1 MSGQNSNQLVSTIS
15 RALQDGGAALSG
27 FADVSGLTMGKLSH
41 YGRAVSFAMA
51 MDPYI
56 MAGLKYGPTRE
67 YAKLYESM
75 NQEINTLA
83 EQVEDLILNAGYD
96 AWAVPASVRSD
107 PVNIRGD
114 FPHKT
119 AATRAGL
126 GWVGRHCQLVTRKL
140 GPWIRLGTILTNA
153 PLPPAQPVEKSFCGE
168 CRACIDA
175 CPAGALKGGVWRPGI
190 DRIEILNA
198 PACDEYKKEHFF
210 AFHGG
215 HNCGICTSACPYG
228 HKLLKDGSGIPA

>member
-1 MSGQNSNQLVSTIS
+1 MTDAQISQLAGGIEQT
-15 RALQDGGAALSG
+15 LQKGGAALYG
-27 FADVSGLTMGKLSH
+27 FADVDGLTGPRLSH
-41 YGRAVSFAMA
+41 FNRAVSFAMA

-67 YAKLYESM
+67 YANLYESM
-75 NQEINTLA
+75 NQEINILA
-83 EQVEDLILNAGYD
+83 EKVEDLIIHAGHD

-126 GWVGRHCQLVTRKL
+126 GWVGRHCQLVTHKL
-140 GPWIRLGTILTNA
+140 GPWLRLGTVLTNI
-153 PLPPAQPVEKSFCGE
+153 PLPPAAPVEKSFCGK
-168 CRACIDA
+168 CQACIDA
-175 CPAGALKGGVWRPGI
+175 CPAGALKGGVWSPGLE
-190 DRIEILNA
+190 RAEILNA
-198 PACDEYKKEHFF
+198 QVCDDYKKEHFF

-228 HKLLKDGSGIPA
+228 HKLLKTT

>member
-1 MSGQNSNQLVSTIS
+1 MVVFMASSETDILS
-15 RALQDGGAALSG
+15 RNIVQTLERGGAALSG
-27 FADVSGLTMGKLSH
+27 FADVEGLTGPNLPPFT
-41 YGRAVSFAMA
+41 RAVSFALA

-67 YAKLYESM
+67 YSKLYEEM
-75 NQEINTLA
+75 NQKINQLG
-83 EQVEDLILNAGYD
+83 EEVEDLILSAGFD

-107 PVNIRGD
+107 PENIRGD

-126 GWVGRHCQLVTRKL
+126 GWVGRHCQLVTHEL
-140 GPWIRLGTILTNA
+140 GPWLRLGTVLTGA
-153 PLPPAQPVEKSFCGE
+153 PLPPAQPVEKSFCGK

-175 CPAGALKGGVWRPGI
+175 CPANALKGGVWSPGI
-190 DRIEILNA
+190 ERAEILNA
-198 PACDEYKKEHFF
+198 PVCDDYKKAHFF
-210 AFHGG
+210 AFQGG

-228 HKLLKDGSGIPA
+228 HKLLKEN